1 MLYTIFHINFQS
13 KRIMKK
19 GIKETLKNT
28 KDQITR
34 KEALSKMG
42 KYATLTAIGTFIT
55 LNPLEA
61 QTLSLPPPTAN
72 DDVFDL

>member
-1 MLYTIFHINFQS
+1 
-13 KRIMKK
+13 MKK
-19 GIKETLKNT
+19 GIKGTHKNT

-55 LNPLEA
+55 LNPLKA
-61 QTLSLPPPTAN
+61 QTLSFPPPEPN
-72 DDVFDL
+72 GDVFEDL